1 MAARL
6 SGPWSMAQVQEHLDQ
21 ARIPIRLG
29 CQTPSGHPIV
39 ISLWFVARG
48 DALWCASLEDADVV
62 SFLRKNPRCGFEVAR
77 DEPPYRGVRGWGE
90 AAIVP
95 EMGEEILRVL
105 IRRYLRDER
114 TPLARWLLS
123 RARHEVAIRIDPER
137 LVTWDYTE
145 RMRGST

>member
-1 MAARL
+1 
-6 SGPWSMAQVQEHLDQ
+6 MAQVQEHLDQ

-29 CQTPSGHPIV
+29 CQIPSGHPIV
-39 ISLWFVARG
+39 ISLWFVARA

-62 SFLRKNPRCGFEVAR
+62 GFLRENPRCGFEVAR